1 MRVKIG
7 PYVNWIGPYQIAE
20 KILFWKDKYEDRSVH
35 NFGRWLA
42 ENKHGEESWLAKLC
56 QWIHDKKERKVSIK
70 LDPWD
75 CWNAEHT
82 MSLIIVPLLKQ
93 LKEVKHGAPF
103 TDDEDAPEHLRSTAC
118 APKEN
123 EWDTDE
129 NHFKRWEWIL
139 DEMIWAHEQIANCDN
154 ENQFFHHDIPK
165 DAKVPEGWQWIGG
178 GNILL
183 KSEGFWVDRPGEE
196 IHGKRIDNGLRL
208 FGKYYRG
215 LWD

>member
-1 MRVKIG
+1 MKVRIG
-7 PYVNWIGPYQIAE
+7 NYVNWIGPYQIAE

-35 NFGRWLA
+35 KFGRWLA
-42 ENKHGEESWLAKLC
+42 ENKNGDESWLAKVC
-56 QWIHDKKERKVSIK
+56 QWIHDKQERKIKIK

-75 CWNAEHT
+75 SWNAEQT
-82 MSLIIVPLLKQ
+82 ISILAVPLLKQ
-93 LKEVKHGAPF
+93 LRENKHGAPF

-129 NHFKRWEWIL
+129 NWFKRWEWIL
-139 DEMIWAHEQIANCDN
+139 DEIIWAHDQIANGDGS
-154 ENQFFHHDIPK
+154 QFYYHYPK
-165 DAKVPEGWQWIGG
+165 DYPGAMEGWRWIDGFG
-178 GNILL
+178 KI
-183 KSEGFWVDRPGEE
+183 EGFWVDRAGEQAYE
-196 IHGKRIDNGLRL
+196 ERINNGLRL